1 MKEKIGTKNQKPK
14 IIDITE
20 QDENK
25 NVTNEPK
32 KKPMIEELDWIG
44 AKYILIFNGYSNSNS
59 YI

>member
-1 MKEKIGTKNQKPK
+1 LKEKIGTKNQKPK

-32 KKPMIEELDWIG
+32 KKPMIQELD
-44 AKYILIFNGYSNSNS
+44 
-59 YI
+59 